1 MQMMMANSSFRQIIQ
16 FFLKLLLIVSV
27 IFVCDKGI
35 GTILKHFYFRQES
48 GVGYRSTY
56 AIDSTFADVLIFG
69 SSRANHCYVPEVF
82 EDSLH
87 YTCYNAGRDGSYV
100 LYTYAIFKAI
110 TTRYNPK
117 LIIIDIRPGDL
128 NYSTSEYERLSL
140 LLPYYQKH
148 PEISRIIDFRGPY
161 EKIKL
166 ISAIYPYNSL
176 ILQIIIGNLDYNKD
190 RVPDIKGFV
199 PYFNVMKYERMD
211 TLQIGSFSIDENKNR
226 ALKDII
232 STCKQKRINLVFV
245 YSPVWSISQSGYSG
259 AISELCFKNGIRYI
273 DMSNYPVFN
282 NHPEYFNDW
291 DHLNNDGARVFS
303 SILINKIMHT
313 N

>member
-1 MQMMMANSSFRQIIQ
+1 MASSYLKHIIQ
-16 FFLKLLLIVSV
+16 FFLRLLLIVSV

-48 GVGYRSTY
+48 GAGYRSTY
-56 AIDSTFADVLIFG
+56 VIDSTFADILIFG
-69 SSRANHCYVPEVF
+69 SSRANHCYDPEIF

-87 YTCYNAGRDGSYV
+87 YTCYNAGRDGSYI
-100 LYTYAIFKAI
+100 LYTYAMFKAV
-110 TTRYNPK
+110 TRRYNPK
-117 LIIIDIRPGDL
+117 LIIIDIRPEDL
-128 NYSTSEYERLSL
+128 NYNSFEYDRLSL

-148 PEISRIIDFRGPY
+148 PEISRIIDFRGPF

-176 ILQIIIGNLDYNKD
+176 ILQILIGNLEYNKD
-190 RVPDIKGFV
+190 RVTDIKGYL
-199 PYFNVMKYERMD
+199 PYFNIMKNERIG
-211 TLQIGSFSIDENKNR
+211 TLQIGSFTIDENKNR

-232 STCKQKRINLVFV
+232 STCKQKRIDLVFV
-245 YSPVWSISQSGYSG
+245 YSPVWSICQSGYSR
-259 AISELCFKNGIRYI
+259 AISELCSKNGIRFI
-273 DMSNYPVFN
+273 DLSNYPTFL

-291 DHLNNDGARVFS
+291 DHLNNDGVRVFS
-303 SILINKIMHT
+303 SILTNKIIHT